1 MIILYIILFVFGIL
15 QIILFFKLW
24 GMTNDIRAM
33 KGQDKETYKELEYY
47 MKSINEYLRRIEDKT
62 SSLPVNDKKSD
73 L

>member
-47 MKSINEYLRRIEDKT
+47 MKSINEYFRRIEDKT
-62 SSLPVNDKKSD
+62 SNLPVNDKKSD

>member
-62 SSLPVNDKKSD
+62 SNLPVNDKKSD

>member
-1 MIILYIILFVFGIL
+1 
-15 QIILFFKLW
+15 
-24 GMTNDIRAM
+24 MTNDIRAM

>member
-47 MKSINEYLRRIEDKT
+47 MQSINEYLRRIEDKT
-62 SSLPVNDKKSD
+62 SNLPVNDKKSD